1 MVAYSTGAD
10 LKFLSVV
17 MKGKGLACVPRKC
30 EAKNKLIN
38 K

>member
-10 LKFLSVV
+10 LEFFSLV
-17 MKGKGLACVPRKC
+17 MKGKGLAFQENY
-30 EAKNKLIN
+30 EAIN